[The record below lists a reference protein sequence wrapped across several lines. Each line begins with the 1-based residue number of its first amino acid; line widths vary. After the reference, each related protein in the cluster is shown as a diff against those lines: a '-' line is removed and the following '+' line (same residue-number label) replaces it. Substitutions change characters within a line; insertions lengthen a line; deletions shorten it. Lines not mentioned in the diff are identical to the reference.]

1 MQREQQHSLPPA
13 GLFDELFDNG
23 HHVPGQQAAR

>member
-1 MQREQQHSLPPA
+1 MQREQQQQFASRRT
-13 GLFDELFDNG
+13 FDELFDNG